1 MSGIDQSKIR
11 NFCIIAHIDHGKS
24 TLADRIIEMTG
35 LLTSREMQSQ
45 VLDNMELERER
56 GITIKAQTVRTV
68 YKAKDGEE
76 YIFNLIDTPG
86 HVDFNYEVS
95 RSLAACD
102 GAILVVD
109 AAQGVEAQTLANVYL
124 ALDHDL
130 DVVPVLN
137 KIDLPSADPQRVIE
151 EIEDVIG
158 IEAEDAPQISAKTG
172 LNVDQVL
179 EEIVAKVPAPTG
191 DPKAPLQA
199 LIFDSLYDAYKGVI
213 VFCRIKEGTVKKGT
227 PILMMAT
234 GAKAEVVEVGY
245 FGAGQFIPCEELSAG
260 MVGYITASLKNV
272 KDTRVG
278 DTVTDAGRPC
288 AEPLPGYKKVNPMVY
303 CGLYPADG
311 AKYPDLRDALEKLQL
326 NDASLQFEPETSI
339 ALGFGFR
346 CGFLGLLH
354 LEIIQERL
362 EREYNLDLVTTAPG
376 VIYKVH
382 KTNGD
387 VIELTNPS
395 NLPDPSEIEYMEE
408 PMVKAEI
415 MVTSEFIGKKLKHA
429 YDNMV
434 IVGWAM
440 DIRGQLPNLTV
451 AIEKL
456 HRTYFGGEHQI
467 LYLMDSLEK
476 EDAFYSL
483 KNGYLKRRA
492 GYYIYYAQKSFT
504 LSAIIDDER
513 KKDTSIQKK
522 QNEKQ
527 EMMQEDNQK
536 EKNQEQESWSEH
548 FFAEMK
554 NDENYAREEEN
565 EKERTSSYRTYLEQ
579 KGQKTKMIPS
589 YGLSILLF
597 LVVCGLGFAA
607 FQNHQKM
614 NAMETALMQM
624 NSAKMT
630 ETETQTPASETDVTV
645 KVESVEGN
653 ITPQDN
659 AQTG

>member
-1 MSGIDQSKIR
+1 MGQAAERGLYMIEIIR
-11 NFCIIAHIDHGKS
+11 EESFDSEQEKRELPKNIRQIGSPDIG
-24 TLADRIIEMTG
+24 DRIYIENKVHEYMHPYDA
-35 LLTSREMQSQ
+35 LQE
-45 VLDNMELERER
+45 
-56 GITIKAQTVRTV
+56 KTV
-68 YKAKDGEE
+68 YVLLGRFENM
-76 YIFNLIDTPG
+76 IGRQCVF
-86 HVDFNYEVS
+86 
-95 RSLAACD
+95 
-102 GAILVVD
+102 
-109 AAQGVEAQTLANVYL
+109 VEAA
-124 ALDHDL
+124 
-130 DVVPVLN
+130 
-137 KIDLPSADPQRVIE
+137 IC
-151 EIEDVIG
+151 
-158 IEAEDAPQISAKTG
+158 
-172 LNVDQVL
+172 L
-179 EEIVAKVPAPTG
+179 EEIAFEGECPVWS
-191 DPKAPLQA
+191 D
-199 LIFDSLYDAYKGVI
+199 DSWAYLY
-213 VFCRIKEGTVKKGT
+213 
-227 PILMMAT
+227 
-234 GAKAEVVEVGY
+234 
-245 FGAGQFIPCEELSAG
+245 
-260 MVGYITASLKNV
+260 
-272 KDTRVG
+272 
-278 DTVTDAGRPC
+278 
-288 AEPLPGYKKVNPMVY
+288 
-303 CGLYPADG
+303 
-311 AKYPDLRDALEKLQL
+311 
-326 NDASLQFEPETSI
+326 
-339 ALGFGFR
+339 
-346 CGFLGLLH
+346 
-354 LEIIQERL
+354 
-362 EREYNLDLVTTAPG
+362 
-376 VIYKVH
+376 
-382 KTNGD
+382 
-387 VIELTNPS
+387 
-395 NLPDPSEIEYMEE
+395 
-408 PMVKAEI
+408 
-415 MVTSEFIGKKLKHA
+415 KKLKHA

-504 LSAIIDDER
+504 LSAIIDDGR

-579 KGQKTKMIPS
+579 KWQKTKMIPS

-653 ITPQDN
+653 IIPQDN
-659 AQTG
+659 AQTGAAVDVTQGEEQTAENATQENGQTEATAEGDDIQVQTNTEQTETQPQTDTGAVQTAEQTDNAQAQETAVVQPEASQYLSQGYYIVQKGDSLVGICRKVYNTTAMMDKLCETNGIDNPDAIYEGQYLTLPN

>member
-1 MSGIDQSKIR
+1 MGQAAERGLYMIEIIR
-11 NFCIIAHIDHGKS
+11 EESFDSEQEKRELPKNIRQIGSPDIG
-24 TLADRIIEMTG
+24 DRIYIENKVHEYMHPYDA
-35 LLTSREMQSQ
+35 LQE
-45 VLDNMELERER
+45 
-56 GITIKAQTVRTV
+56 KTV
-68 YKAKDGEE
+68 YVLLGRFENM
-76 YIFNLIDTPG
+76 IGRQCVF
-86 HVDFNYEVS
+86 
-95 RSLAACD
+95 
-102 GAILVVD
+102 
-109 AAQGVEAQTLANVYL
+109 VEAA
-124 ALDHDL
+124 
-130 DVVPVLN
+130 
-137 KIDLPSADPQRVIE
+137 IC
-151 EIEDVIG
+151 
-158 IEAEDAPQISAKTG
+158 
-172 LNVDQVL
+172 L
-179 EEIVAKVPAPTG
+179 EEIAFEGECPVWS
-191 DPKAPLQA
+191 D
-199 LIFDSLYDAYKGVI
+199 DSWAYLY
-213 VFCRIKEGTVKKGT
+213 
-227 PILMMAT
+227 
-234 GAKAEVVEVGY
+234 
-245 FGAGQFIPCEELSAG
+245 
-260 MVGYITASLKNV
+260 
-272 KDTRVG
+272 
-278 DTVTDAGRPC
+278 
-288 AEPLPGYKKVNPMVY
+288 
-303 CGLYPADG
+303 
-311 AKYPDLRDALEKLQL
+311 
-326 NDASLQFEPETSI
+326 
-339 ALGFGFR
+339 
-346 CGFLGLLH
+346 
-354 LEIIQERL
+354 
-362 EREYNLDLVTTAPG
+362 
-376 VIYKVH
+376 
-382 KTNGD
+382 
-387 VIELTNPS
+387 
-395 NLPDPSEIEYMEE
+395 
-408 PMVKAEI
+408 
-415 MVTSEFIGKKLKHA
+415 KKLKHA

-513 KKDTSIQKK
+513 KKDTYIQKK

-653 ITPQDN
+653 IIPQDN
-659 AQTG
+659 AQTGAAVDVTQGEEQTAENATQENGQTEATAEGDDIQVQTNTEQTETQPQTDTGAVQTAGQTDYAQAQETAVVQSEASQYRYYIVQKGDSLVGICRKVYNTTAMMDKLCETNGIENPDAIYEGQYLTLPN